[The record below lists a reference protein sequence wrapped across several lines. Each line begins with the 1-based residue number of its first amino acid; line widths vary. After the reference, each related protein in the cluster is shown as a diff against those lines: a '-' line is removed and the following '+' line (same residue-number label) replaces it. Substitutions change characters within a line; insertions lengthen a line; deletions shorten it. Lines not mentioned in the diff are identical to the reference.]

1 MGVVSTP
8 RLTDGTRAA
17 RVTLGIDVVAL
28 AMFVVV
34 GMGSHHEGSQ
44 ASIFLRNFVP
54 VTVCWLLLALV
65 VPTYR
70 PPKFST
76 MLLTWAI
83 AVPAGLFVRS
93 AIHGDLGDPD
103 LPVFFAVALSFT
115 LAFLAIGRAVAIA
128 LTRRMLAGER

>member
-1 MGVVSTP
+1 MSAP
-8 RLTDGTRAA
+8 RLTDGSRGA
-17 RVTLGIDVVAL
+17 RLTLAIDVVAL
-28 AMFVVV
+28 ALFVVV

-44 ASIFLRNFVP
+44 AAIFLRNFVP
-54 VTVCWLLLALV
+54 VTACWLLLSLV

-70 PPKFST
+70 PPRVST

-115 LAFLAIGRAVAIA
+115 LAFLAAGRLIAIV
-128 LTRRMLAGER
+128 LTRRLPETP